1 MGTDQTGGCRF
12 CRGERG
18 QVVLDLGSQP
28 ACDHF
33 PPAADRGTD
42 PVYPLRLW
50 VCADCGLA
58 QLLEDPTVP
67 EEPLATEPAA
77 LVAQAEDA
85 VHRVAAAGLLPEGAT
100 VAEYGSPHGGSW
112 LPRLAERGLHPVGPG
127 QRAQV
132 VLDCFG
138 LMHHADQAAAVAER
152 VARLEEGGVLLVQFH
167 SLATILR
174 CGQWNALRHGHFAYY
189 STPVLA
195 RMLATAGL
203 SPRSAWLFDL
213 YGGTVLLAAVKGLTR
228 PEPALSALLAGETC
242 LGVTDPAVLG
252 SLQRQV
258 SASSRALHGYLAER
272 AAAGRRVLGY
282 GAASRAVALL
292 CAAGVRPELLPA
304 VADASPGKQG
314 RRMPGSGVPVIA
326 PEQLLA
332 AAPDEVLLFLP
343 DLLAEVRATYPGVRQ
358 WVIAEPEPHP
368 PALNDEAVKGED
380 AAMSAPTDRSTDPDA
395 TISIPAPARP
405 VTSQAPA
412 APANTVP
419 ANSANTEP
427 AIARLAAA
435 EQATLAW
442 PAPGAADA
450 GERDLPAEPAPATG
464 PSRSAALL
472 RKAPAPIAVG
482 FPVRNG
488 KPYLQGALDS
498 LLAQRGVDFE
508 LHIADNCSDDG
519 TEDIC
524 RDLAAR
530 DERVHYTR
538 RAENVGVT
546 ANHNMLVR
554 EVHSPYF
561 LWAASDDASH
571 PDRLR
576 LLLEAIER
584 DPFAVLS
591 FSAARQIDT
600 EGQTIEIWRNPC
612 RTNHLDPV
620 VRLTDLIGLEHENY
634 HCYGL
639 MKRDVLLRTLL
650 LPPVKNND
658 RILVAEL
665 ALHGPFAE
673 VEQDLL
679 FHRLH
684 ERRLTQSVSQRDW
697 YKQQRTDGR
706 RLVLPNVEEA
716 GWYLKAVRN
725 SPLRGAELAKALWAL
740 KPWFRANAVPM
751 ARNVARAA
759 VDGARMI
766 TGDR

>member
-1 MGTDQTGGCRF
+1 MGTDQTGGARHACRF
-12 CRGERG
+12 CRGVRG
-18 QVVLDLGSQP
+18 RIVLDLHTQP

-33 PPAADRGTD
+33 PAATD
-42 PVYPLRLW
+42 PGPDPAYPLQLW
-50 VCADCGLA
+50 LCEDCGLA
-58 QLLEDPTVP
+58 QLLDDPTVP

-77 LVAQAEDA
+77 LVRQAEDA
-85 VHRVAAAGLLPEGAT
+85 IHRVAAAGLLPEGAT

-112 LPRLAERGLHPVGPG
+112 LPRLAERGLHPVAGG
-127 QRAQV
+127 QSAQV

-138 LMHHADQAAAVAER
+138 LMHHADQAAAVKER
-152 VARLEEGGVLLVQFH
+152 VDRLETGGVLLVQFH
-167 SLATILR
+167 SLATIVR
-174 CGQWNALRHGHFAYY
+174 CGQWNALRHGHYAYY
-189 STPVLA
+189 STPALA
-195 RMLATAGL
+195 RMLTVAGL
-203 SPRSAWLFDL
+203 CPRSAWLFDL
-213 YGGTVLLAAVKGLTR
+213 YGGTVLLAAVKG
-228 PEPALSALLAGETC
+228 PAAPDPGLSALLIGESS

-252 SLQRQV
+252 GLQRQV
-258 SASSRALHGYLAER
+258 TASAQALRGYLVDARAE
-272 AAAGRRVLGY
+272 GRRVLGY

-292 CAAGVRPELLPA
+292 CAAGVDRELLPA
-304 VADASPGKQG
+304 VADASPGKHG

-326 PEQLLA
+326 PERLIE
-332 AAPDEVLLFLP
+332 AAPAEVLLFLP
-343 DLLAEVRATYPGVRQ
+343 DLLDEVRAAYPEITG
-358 WVIAEPEPHP
+358 WVIAEPEPRPAEPVRREEP
-368 PALNDEAVKGED
+368 P
-380 AAMSAPTDRSTDPDA
+380 MSAPTDD
-395 TISIPAPARP
+395 RP
-405 VTSQAPA
+405 QQAPRPT
-412 APANTVP
+412 PAL
-419 ANSANTEP
+419 
-427 AIARLAAA
+427 I
-435 EQATLAW
+435 
-442 PAPGAADA
+442 
-450 GERDLPAEPAPATG
+450 
-464 PSRSAALL
+464 
-472 RKAPAPIAVG
+472 RKAPAPIAIG

-498 LLAQRGVDFE
+498 LLAQRGADFE

-524 RDLAAR
+524 RELASK
-530 DERVHYTR
+530 DERVRYLR

-561 LWAASDDASH
+561 LWAAADDASH

-576 LLLEAIER
+576 LLLEALEG

-591 FSAARQIDT
+591 FSAARQIDRD
-600 EGQTIEIWRNPC
+600 GQTLEVWRNPC

-639 MKRDVLLRTLL
+639 MKREVLLRTLL

-697 YKQQRTDGR
+697 YRQQRTDGR
-706 RLVLPNVEEA
+706 KLVLPNVEEA

-725 SPLRGAELAKALWAL
+725 SPLRGAEFGRALWAL
-740 KPWFRANAVPM
+740 RPWFKANAVPM

-766 TGDR
+766 TGPGRPDDR

>member
-1 MGTDQTGGCRF
+1 MDTDQKSVVAAQGKPAAGQRHACRF
-12 CRGERG
+12 CRGG
-18 QVVLDLGSQP
+18 HGLVVLDLHTQP

-33 PPAADRGTD
+33 PAATD
-42 PVYPLRLW
+42 PGPDPAYPLQLW
-50 VCADCGLA
+50 LCDNCGLA
-58 QLLEDPTVP
+58 QLLDDPTVP
-67 EEPLATEPAA
+67 EEPRATEPAA
-77 LVAQAEDA
+77 LAEQAADA

-112 LPRLAERGLHPVGPG
+112 LPRLTERGLHPVAPG
-127 QRAQV
+127 ETAQV

-138 LMHHADQAAAVAER
+138 LMHHADQAAALKER
-152 VARLEEGGVLLVQFH
+152 VDRLEPGGVLLVQFH

-174 CGQWNALRHGHFAYY
+174 CGQWNALRHGHYAYY
-189 STPVLA
+189 STPALA
-195 RMLATAGL
+195 RMLTVAGL
-203 SPRSAWLFDL
+203 SPRAAWVFDL
-213 YGGTVLLAAVKGLTR
+213 YGGTVLLAAVKGPAA
-228 PEPALSALLAGETC
+228 PEPGLSALLIGENS
-242 LGVTDPAVLG
+242 LGATDPAVLAT
-252 SLQRQV
+252 LQRQV
-258 SASSRALHGYLAER
+258 SVSAEALHGYLTQRR
-272 AAAGRRVLGY
+272 AAGKRVLGY

-292 CAAGVRPELLPA
+292 CAAGVGPELLPA
-304 VADASPGKQG
+304 VADASPAKHG
-314 RRMPGSGVPVIA
+314 RRMPGSGVPVVA
-326 PEQLLA
+326 PAELIA

-343 DLLAEVRATYPGVRQ
+343 DLLTEVRAAYPEITG
-358 WVIAEPEPHP
+358 WVIAEPEPRAAQP
-368 PALNDEAVKGED
+368 PSREEPP
-380 AAMSAPTDRSTDPDA
+380 MSAPTDDRPASAPR
-395 TISIPAPARP
+395 PAP
-405 VTSQAPA
+405 
-412 APANTVP
+412 
-419 ANSANTEP
+419 
-427 AIARLAAA
+427 
-435 EQATLAW
+435 TLI
-442 PAPGAADA
+442 G
-450 GERDLPAEPAPATG
+450 
-464 PSRSAALL
+464 
-472 RKAPAPIAVG
+472 KAPAPIAIG

-524 RDLAAR
+524 RELAAK
-530 DERVHYTR
+530 DERVHYQR
-538 RAENVGVT
+538 RTENVGVT
-546 ANHNMLVR
+546 ANHNLLVR
-554 EVHSPYF
+554 EVNSPYF

-576 LLLEAIER
+576 LLLEALER

-591 FSAARQIDT
+591 FSAARQIDSNGNT
-600 EGQTIEIWRNPC
+600 LEIWRNPC

-620 VRLTDLIGLEHENY
+620 ARLRDLIGLEHENY

-697 YKQQRTDGR
+697 YRQQRTDGR
-706 RLVLPNVEEA
+706 KLVLPNVEEA

-725 SPLRGAELAKALWAL
+725 SPLRGTELGRALWAL
-740 KPWFRANAVPM
+740 RPWFQANAVPM
-751 ARNVARAA
+751 ARNLARAA

-766 TGDR
+766 TGPGRPDDR